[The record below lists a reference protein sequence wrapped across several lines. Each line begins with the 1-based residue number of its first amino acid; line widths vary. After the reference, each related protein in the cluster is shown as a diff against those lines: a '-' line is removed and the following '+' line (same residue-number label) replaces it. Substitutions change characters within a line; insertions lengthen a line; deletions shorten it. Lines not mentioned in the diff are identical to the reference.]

1 MNKKKLFSNLVWIL
15 IFILVLFGINA
26 YRKINLT
33 QFNTVNQN
41 IAINTSK
48 NIAAP
53 NFTLTT
59 TDGKT
64 LSLSDFKG
72 KNVYL
77 NFWATW
83 CPPCKLEMPEIEKL
97 YKETKDSDLVIL
109 TVNLG
114 EDKNTVTNFIKN
126 KNYNFIT
133 LLDSNQKVADLYNVV
148 SIPTSYFIDKNG
160 NLVSGIKGPLLL
172 PQMKLYIHQLN
183 K

>member
-1 MNKKKLFSNLVWIL
+1 MKKKKLLSNLVWIL
-15 IFILVLFGINA
+15 IFVLILYGINS

-33 QFNTVNQN
+33 QFNSANQN
-41 IAINTSK
+41 IVIKNSK

-59 TDGKT
+59 IDGKT
-64 LSLSDFKG
+64 ISLIDLKG
-72 KNVYL
+72 KNVYI

-97 YKETKDSDLVIL
+97 YKDAKDSDLVIL
-109 TVNLG
+109 AVNLG
-114 EDKNTVTNFIKN
+114 EDNKTVTNFMKN
-126 KNYNFIT
+126 KNYHFIT
-133 LLDSNQKVADLYNVV
+133 LLDSKQAVADLYNVT

-160 NLVSGIKGPLLL
+160 NLVSGIKGPLFL